1 MKWNLTEVLIGI
13 PLMTNVKHLFIC
25 LLAIYISSLEKYSDL
40 LPTFKLGGLF
50 YCWALK
56 IIYSGYRFLF
66 RYRVCKHFPYS
77 VGCLHFVFWIIKVLI
92 FDQVQFTFVG
102 VILVSYL
109 RNHCLNQ
116 HQIFLFSSMSF
127 IVLVLTFK
135 SFIHFE
141 LLFAS
146 SFCLWIFFCPGTI
159 WRWYF
164 HIVSGSHGIP
174 NAHKWRIYF

>member
-1 MKWNLTEVLIGI
+1 MRFQFLHIFSNAYFLATLAGMKWNLTEVLIGI

-116 HQIFLFSSMSF
+116 HQIFIF
-127 IVLVLTFK
+127 
-135 SFIHFE
+135 
-141 LLFAS
+141 
-146 SFCLWIFFCPGTI
+146 IFFYEFYSSSSYI
-159 WRWYF
+159 
-164 HIVSGSHGIP
+164 
-174 NAHKWRIYF
+174 